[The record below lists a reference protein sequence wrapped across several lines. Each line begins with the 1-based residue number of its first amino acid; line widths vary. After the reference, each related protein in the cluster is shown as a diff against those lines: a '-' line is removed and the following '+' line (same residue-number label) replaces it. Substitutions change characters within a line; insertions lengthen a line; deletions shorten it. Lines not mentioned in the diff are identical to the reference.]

1 MDCNNRNSE
10 TNKKLAITK
19 NPLKSNY
26 LCCSGNFISGAPK
39 VGGEAVCQ
47 VDRQTNMENVIRL
60 WLGPDSHSP
69 MLGFEMLAGTGR
81 FGCFLDFYDYAT
93 KSSVCTM

>member
-1 MDCNNRNSE
+1 
-10 TNKKLAITK
+10 
-19 NPLKSNY
+19 
-26 LCCSGNFISGAPK
+26 
-39 VGGEAVCQ
+39 
-47 VDRQTNMENVIRL
+47 MENVIRL

-93 KSSVCTM
+93 KSSVCTMLWRIEPTDKYSDHNSFFILNFFLILLF